1 MCPAHY
7 HELCDRKEYCFHFRS
22 THILEY
28 STNTTLEADAI
39 NSLDERGCE
48 TQNILRLYVIF
59 EIKITLCLIKF
70 ENSSSSYINTL

>member
-59 EIKITLCLIKF
+59 KIKIL
-70 ENSSSSYINTL
+70 YV

>member
-39 NSLDERGCE
+39 NSLDEHGCE
-48 TQNILRLYVIF
+48 TQNILRLHVIF
-59 EIKITLCLIKF
+59 ENKNYFVSNQI
-70 ENSSSSYINTL
+70 

>member
-59 EIKITLCLIKF
+59 ENKNYFVSNQISK
-70 ENSSSSYINTL
+70 